1 MLFDTW
7 LSVGQQCAYVVK
19 KAIGILVRIRNY
31 VASSRRDVII
41 PLYSALMRLHLKRC
55 IQFWVPHKKDTE
67 ALDHIQRVAMELVRD
82 LEHKSYEE
90 QLRELGLFS
99 MKKRRIRGDLL
110 SLYT

>member
-41 PLYSALMRLHLKRC
+41 PLYSALMRL
-55 IQFWVPHKKDTE
+55 
-67 ALDHIQRVAMELVRD
+67 
-82 LEHKSYEE
+82 
-90 QLRELGLFS
+90 QLSGVLSFV
-99 MKKRRIRGDLL
+99 LL
-110 SLYT
+110 TTRKTLRP